1 MFIGILVFLVG
12 MCIGSFLNVCIY
24 RIPQEK
30 SVVSPPSS
38 CPGCGEKLKAIDL
51 IPVLSFILLK
61 GKCRNCNARIS
72 LQYPLVELLTGILWL
87 FVYMRYG
94 LTIETL
100 ALLYLFSV
108 LIPVAFIDLAHF
120 IIPNGLVLAGLLG
133 GIPLYFYHLTVRPV
147 VFYRSDNWYAPL
159 LGMVSASGILFIV
172 ALIGLLIYGND
183 GAMGMGDVKI
193 FLPIGLFLGWKLAL
207 VTLLLSIFIAGIV
220 CIFLLL
226 FRIVERKSTIP
237 FGPFIVLGTI
247 IVGLFNDLLFRYY

>member
-94 LTIETL
+94 LTIETI

-108 LIPVAFIDLAHF
+108 LILVAFIDLAHY
-120 IIPNGLVLAGLLG
+120 IIPDSLVLAGLLG
-133 GIPLYFYHLTVRPV
+133 GILVYIYHLTVRPV
-147 VFYRSDNWYAPL
+147 AFYRSDNWYDPL

-172 ALIGLLIYGND
+172 AFIGLLIYGND

-193 FLPIGLFLGWKLAL
+193 FLPIGLFFGWKLAL
-207 VTLLLSIFIAGIV
+207 VTLFLSIFIAGIV

-226 FRIVERKSTIP
+226 FRIVERKSIIP

-247 IVGLFNDLLFRYY
+247 IIGLFNDLLFRYY